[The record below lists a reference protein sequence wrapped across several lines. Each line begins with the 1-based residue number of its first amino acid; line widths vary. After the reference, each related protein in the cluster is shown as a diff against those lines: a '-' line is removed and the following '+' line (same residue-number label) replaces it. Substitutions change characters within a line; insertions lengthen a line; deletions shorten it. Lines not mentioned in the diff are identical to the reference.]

1 MNTSN
6 THNERIAKVEK
17 KGRTKE
23 EKENRGAGEQ
33 MNRRTD
39 EQRKGELGVLMR

>member
-23 EKENRGAGEQ
+23 EKGKEEQVNR
-33 MNRRTD
+33 
-39 EQRKGELGVLMR
+39 